1 MTDPTQL
8 LPPLSHSV
16 LESILRLQDSA
27 LRALTHCKYPGTDTL
42 NVDRALEVLCGY
54 AIEEAK
60 LRLDFYET
68 MPGFSDKHALRIGI
82 MAAESILACF
92 PQYEFVVPGLLPMMG
107 LDGKTV
113 YQYEDPRQF
122 TTQVGHTV
130 LNYVEQRFAAGEKIV
145 FASKPT
151 SRKQLRDEY
160 FAHFPDERIVIRDL
174 CWAAGQH
181 YREWIRW
188 LGNDPKT
195 KDGSAADL
203 AFRGLLTSMKR
214 PQEYKAKPRPEG
226 WA

>member
-1 MTDPTQL
+1 MTATPKP
-8 LPPLSHSV
+8 LPPLSHPV
-16 LESILRLQDSA
+16 LKSILRLQDA
-27 LRALTHCKYPGTDTL
+27 ATRALTHCKYPGTDTL

-60 LRLDFYET
+60 LRLDFYENQ
-68 MPGFSDKHALRIGI
+68 PSLAEKHAAKIGI
-82 MAAESILACF
+82 VAAESILACF
-92 PQYEFVVPGLLPMMG
+92 PQYKFIISGAPPMMG
-107 LDGKTV
+107 LDGEII

-122 TTQVGHTV
+122 TTQVSRAV
-130 LNYVEQRFAAGEKIV
+130 LKYIDRRFDANENPYRTPQLK
-145 FASKPT
+145 T
-151 SRKQLRDEY
+151 RKQLRDEY

-195 KDGSAADL
+195 KDGYAADL

-214 PQEYKAKPRPEG
+214 PQEYKAKPRPAG